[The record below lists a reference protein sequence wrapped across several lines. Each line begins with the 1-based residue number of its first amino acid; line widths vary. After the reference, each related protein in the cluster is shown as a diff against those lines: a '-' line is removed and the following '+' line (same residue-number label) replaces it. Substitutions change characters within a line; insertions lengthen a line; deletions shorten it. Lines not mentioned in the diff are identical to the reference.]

1 MTGLAHISRFSRATA
16 RRITENPQK
25 HSEPHL
31 RDACVWLAIHGDALD
46 LFRAAEVIRALDQG
60 VKPHPFS
67 PRADD
72 NGARVSDQQRVAQF
86 GAIAQAR
93 ARRLA
98 ISRLEVEQA
107 ELKVRVEQNNRIERI
122 LVALIALVSLAA
134 ALGLAITIG
143 GRP

>member
-60 VKPHPFS
+60 VKPHLFS
-67 PRADD
+67 PRAAD